1 MRASRGLAG
10 IVVGLAAGFAFG
22 AGGAV
27 VKPLL
32 EAGWSPGAAVFARIA
47 VAAVALAIPGLA
59 ALRWNLRPLLTA
71 WRTVL
76 AFAVVAIVLTQ
87 VAFYAAI
94 ERIPV
99 SLGLLIEYLAPVAL
113 VLLAWIRLRRAPQR
127 VVIAGSIVAITGLVL
142 VIGPGGGDL
151 DPVGLLLAGLAMVGM
166 CVYYVLGDRADASLP
181 PLALAASGFV
191 VGAVVL
197 GLVGLTGI
205 LPFEFAFVDDVE
217 FLGGTAPW
225 YVPVLVVGLV
235 STAFAYAAGIT
246 AIRMLGTRLASFL
259 GLSEVIFAAIVA
271 WMVLG
276 EVITPLQMLGGVLIL
291 AGIVLVR
298 QERDDRS
305 GLDEV
310 PGAEPVPLPSDATA
324 EPPRDDVRGDT

>member
-10 IVVGLAAGFAFG
+10 IVVGLAAGLAFG
-22 AGGAV
+22 GGGAV

-59 ALRWNLRPLLTA
+59 SMGWSLRPLLAA

-76 AFAVVAIVLTQ
+76 AFALLGVVLTQ

-99 SLGLLIEYLAPVAL
+99 SLGLLIEYLAPVVL
-113 VLLAWIRLRRAPQR
+113 VLLAWVRLRRPPQG
-127 VVIAGSIVAITGLVL
+127 VVIAGSIVAIAGLVL

-151 DPVGLLLAGLAMVGM
+151 DAIGLLLAGLAMLGM
-166 CVYYVLGDRADASLP
+166 CVYYVLGERADASVP

-191 VGAVVL
+191 VGALAL
-197 GLVGLTGI
+197 GLIGLTGI
-205 LPFEFAFVDDVE
+205 LPFEFAFVDGVV

-235 STAFAYAAGIT
+235 STAFAYVAGIT
-246 AIRMLGTRLASFL
+246 SIRLLGTRLASFL

-271 WMVLG
+271 WIVLG

-298 QERDDRS
+298 FERDDRS

-310 PGAEPVPLPSDATA
+310 PGVEPLPLPADAEA
-324 EPPRDDVRGDT
+324 ETRRDDA